1 MEGIM
6 KIVLY
11 MVVQGELDKIQIGQE
26 GLIPSNLET
35 QIGKEIITIQT
46 MD

>member
-1 MEGIM
+1 
-6 KIVLY
+6 
-11 MVVQGELDKIQIGQE
+11 MVVQGELNKIHIGQE

-35 QIGKEIITIQT
+35 QIGKEIIKIQT